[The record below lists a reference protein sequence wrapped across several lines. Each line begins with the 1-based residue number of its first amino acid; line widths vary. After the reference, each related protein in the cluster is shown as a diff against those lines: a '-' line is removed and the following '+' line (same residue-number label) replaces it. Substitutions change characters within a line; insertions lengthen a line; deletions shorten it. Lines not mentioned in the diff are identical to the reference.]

1 MKNKIVIYSLVIS
14 SLIGLSSCE
23 NEFLDPSAA
32 SESQVVNDITGL
44 IALANGLPYRYSV
57 GRASIGYTMPVA
69 SGLSTKELRVL
80 NAGNAD
86 EDFIEKGGL
95 NVQGN
100 NSVIRSLWEQSNL
113 IKANADLIL
122 KNSET
127 IADPGTKSGLQSF
140 ANLFKAMAL
149 GTLGEFFE
157 QATIP
162 TASNAPFSSRT
173 DVLKEAIR
181 LLEVAAASL
190 SANAP
195 SAFFNS
201 RIVAGIDM
209 PNTIQ
214 ALIARYNLML
224 GEYDKALAA
233 ANKVDL
239 TKKSSFNFDDVSRN
253 ALFDAV
259 MSNRNVVEPT
269 NATMGLPDAL
279 KPDPADKRLA
289 FFINTTAGA
298 NLGRASFY
306 TSNSAPV
313 PVYRP
318 GEMILIK
325 AEAFARKNQL
335 AEAVTE
341 LNKVLTKKAA
351 ADAWGIGADLPA
363 YAGANTADAILTEI
377 YRQRC
382 IELFLTGLKL
392 DDSRRF
398 NRPNPAERTRNF
410 YPYPLTERDNNS
422 NTPTDPQG

>member
-1 MKNKIVIYSLVIS
+1 MV
-14 SLIGLSSCE
+14 LILLGGSSCE
-23 NEFLDPSAA
+23 NEYLDPSAA
-32 SESQVVNDITGL
+32 SETQVTNDITGL
-44 IALANGLPYRYSV
+44 IALSNGLPYRYSV
-57 GRASIGYTMPVA
+57 GRGSLGYTMPVA

-86 EDFIEKGGL
+86 EDFLEKGAA

-100 NSVIRSLWEQSNL
+100 NSIVRNIWEQSNL
-113 IKANADLIL
+113 IKANADIIL
-122 KNSET
+122 KNSESIT
-127 IADPGTKSGLQSF
+127 DPGTKSGIQAF
-140 ANLFKAMAL
+140 AHLFKAMAL
-149 GTLGEFFE
+149 GTMGQFFE
-157 QATIP
+157 QVTLNTSAGAGFI
-162 TASNAPFSSRT
+162 SRT
-173 DVLKEAIR
+173 DALKEAVR
-181 LLEVAAASL
+181 LLELAAAAL

-195 SAFFNS
+195 SPFFTS
-201 RIVAGIDM
+201 RIIAGIDL
-209 PNTIQ
+209 PNTVQ
-214 ALIARYNLML
+214 ALIARYSLML

-239 TKKSSFNFDDVSRN
+239 TKKSFFSFDDVSRN

-269 NATMGLPDAL
+269 NTNLGLPDAL

-289 FFINTTAGA
+289 FFLNTTAGA

-306 TSNSAPV
+306 TANNAPV

-325 AEAFARKNQL
+325 AECFARKNQL
-335 AEAVTE
+335 DEAVTE
-341 LNKVLTKKAA
+341 LNKILTKKAST
-351 ADAWGIGADLPA
+351 DVWGIGADLPA
-363 YAGANTADAILTEI
+363 YAGPVSGEALLTEI

-398 NRPNPAERTRNF
+398 GRPNPAERTRNF
-410 YPYPLTERDNNS
+410 YPYPLTERDNNT
-422 NTPTDPQG
+422 NTPADPQG

>member
-1 MKNKIVIYSLVIS
+1 MKNKIFIYSLAIC
-14 SLIGLSSCE
+14 SLLGLSSCE

-32 SESQVVNDITGL
+32 SETQVVNDITGL

-57 GRASIGYTMPVA
+57 GRASLGYTMPVA

-86 EDFIEKGGL
+86 EDFLEKGGA

-100 NSVIRSLWEQSNL
+100 NSLVRAIWEQSNL
-113 IKANADLIL
+113 IKATADIIL
-122 KNSET
+122 KNSES
-127 IADPGTKSGLQSF
+127 ISDPGTKSGLQSF

-149 GTLGEFFE
+149 GALGEFFE
-157 QATIP
+157 QATLN
-162 TASNAPFSSRT
+162 TTTGASFSARA

-181 LLEVAAASL
+181 LLETAASSL

-214 ALIARYNLML
+214 ALIARYSLML
-224 GEYDKALAA
+224 ADYDKALAA

-253 ALFDAV
+253 ALFDATF
-259 MSNRNVVEPT
+259 SNRNVVEPA

-289 FFINTTAGA
+289 FFINSTAGL

-306 TSNSAPV
+306 TANSTAV

-318 GEMILIK
+318 GEVILIK
-325 AEAFARKNQL
+325 AESFARKNQL
-335 AEAVTE
+335 IEAVTE

-351 ADAWGIGADLPA
+351 ADVWGIGADLPA
-363 YAGANTADAILTEI
+363 YAGANTAEAILTEI

-398 NRPNPAERTRNF
+398 NRPNPGERTRNF
-410 YPYPLTERDNNS
+410 YPYSLTERDNNT
-422 NTPTDPQG
+422 NTPADPQG

>member
-1 MKNKIVIYSLVIS
+1 MKNKLFIYSLAIC
-14 SLIGLSSCE
+14 SLVCLSSCD

-32 SESQVVNDITGL
+32 SETQVVNDITGL
-44 IALANGLPYRYSV
+44 IALSNGLPYRYSV
-57 GRASIGYTMPVA
+57 GRASLGYTMPVA

-86 EDFIEKGGL
+86 EDFLEKGGA

-100 NSVIRSLWEQSNL
+100 NSIVRNIWEQSNL
-113 IKANADLIL
+113 IKANADIIL
-122 KNSET
+122 KNSESIT
-127 IADPGTKSGLQSF
+127 DAGTKSGIQSF

-149 GTLGEFFE
+149 GALGEFFE
-157 QATIP
+157 QATIN
-162 TASNAPFSSRT
+162 TAAGASFSSRT

-181 LLEVAAASL
+181 LLEVAGSAL

-195 SAFFNS
+195 SAFFTS

-224 GEYDKALAA
+224 GDYDKALAA

-239 TKKSSFNFDDVSRN
+239 TKKSSFSFDDVSRN
-253 ALFDAV
+253 AIFDAV

-269 NATMGLPDAL
+269 NTTMGLPDAI

-289 FFINTTAGA
+289 FFLNTTAGL

-306 TSNSAPV
+306 TGNASPV

-318 GEMILIK
+318 GEVILIK
-325 AEAFARKNQL
+325 AESYARKNQL
-335 AEAVTE
+335 TEAIAE

-410 YPYPLTERDNNS
+410 YPYPLTERDNNT
-422 NTPTDPQG
+422 NTPVDPQG